1 MGAKDYKNAAAKR
14 NGKPRPTGSWVSFIS
29 GLGIGLVVALGAY
42 FWRGELPARSSAAQ
56 QDPIAEVDENDS
68 YSIANFEEQ
77 TNRTM
82 PKPKFDFYK
91 ILPEIEVKVPDWEIL
106 SPAVNKKN
114 EFKQGTYV
122 LQVGSFKQY
131 KDADRAK
138 AGLALG
144 GIQAK
149 IHRVVINGQDVWYRV
164 HVGPYS
170 DIGSVQAMRARL
182 IESGNDF
189 ILLRIGDAAG

>member
-1 MGAKDYKNAAAKR
+1 MGARDYKNAATKPKAKA
-14 NGKPRPTGSWVSFIS
+14 RPTGSWVSFIS
-29 GLGIGLVVALGAY
+29 GLGIGLVVALGVY
-42 FWRGELPARSSAAQ
+42 FWRGEPSAQGIAANERGVAEIDETITYSS
-56 QDPIAEVDENDS
+56 
-68 YSIANFEEQ
+68 ANFEEQ
-77 TNRTM
+77 TARTV

-91 ILPEIEVKVPDWEIL
+91 ILPEIEVKVPDWEIS
-106 SPAVNKKN
+106 SPATNNKN
-114 EFKQGTYV
+114 DFKQGTYV

-170 DIGSVQAMRARL
+170 DIGSIQAMRAKL

-189 ILLRIGDAAG
+189 ILLKIGDAAG

>member
-1 MGAKDYKNAAAKR
+1 M
-14 NGKPRPTGSWVSFIS
+14 
-29 GLGIGLVVALGAY
+29 
-42 FWRGELPARSSAAQ
+42 
-56 QDPIAEVDENDS
+56 
-68 YSIANFEEQ
+68 
-77 TNRTM
+77 
-82 PKPKFDFYK
+82 
-91 ILPEIEVKVPDWEIL
+91 PDWEIL
-106 SPAVNKKN
+106 SPAADQQN
-114 EFKQGTYV
+114 EFNQGTYV

-170 DIGSVQAMRARL
+170 DVGSIQAMRAKL